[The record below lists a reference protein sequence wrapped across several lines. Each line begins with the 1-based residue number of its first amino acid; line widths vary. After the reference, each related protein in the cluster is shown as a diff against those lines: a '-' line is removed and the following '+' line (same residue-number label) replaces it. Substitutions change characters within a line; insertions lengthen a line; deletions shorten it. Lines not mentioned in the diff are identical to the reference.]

1 MIIKKV
7 GFIWRKTY
15 KINLYLVVLEIRYLL
30 AQINRGKAK
39 IQDLT
44 WYYHQLSGKMQL
56 VVTNI
61 HQANHLGGD
70 KLWGAGIR

>member
-7 GFIWRKTY
+7 GFIWRRTY
-15 KINLYLVVLEIRYLL
+15 KIDLYLVVLEIRYLL

-39 IQDLT
+39 TQDFT
-44 WYYHQLSGKMQL
+44 WYHYQVHGKTQL

-61 HQANHLGGD
+61 HQANHLGGN
-70 KLWGAGIR
+70 KLWEKV

>member
-1 MIIKKV
+1 
-7 GFIWRKTY
+7 
-15 KINLYLVVLEIRYLL
+15 
-30 AQINRGKAK
+30 
-39 IQDLT
+39 
-44 WYYHQLSGKMQL
+44 MQL